1 MIDLDPALLSPP
13 WRIALAIGVGI
24 LAFPIAGWL
33 AGLVRRLA
41 RRAKQVE
48 ALDATLTGFL
58 AEIARVGILIAA
70 LVLVLTLA
78 GVEPTS
84 VATVLGAATLAIG
97 LALQSTLSN
106 VAAGF
111 LIIVFHIYRVGD
123 LVEVTGRRGAVR
135 VVSLFFTEIVT
146 PQNHK
151 ITIPNNQVLATAVWN
166 LSAMDKRRVDIEV
179 TLAWDTDTEHA
190 AELARGCVGQ
200 DGRVLADPA
209 GPAARVTRLTDKGP
223 VLSLQVWAL
232 AGDAPQLGLDLP
244 GKLHVAL
251 RQGGIIGAEADPRG

>member
-1 MIDLDPALLSPP
+1 MLETEIALSPG
-13 WRIALAIGVGI
+13 WRIALAVMVGL

-33 AGLVRRLA
+33 AGAVRRVA
-41 RRAKQVE
+41 RRAREVE
-48 ALDATLTGFL
+48 ALDATLTGFF
-58 AEIARVGILIAA
+58 AEIVRVAILIGA

-106 VAAGF
+106 VAAGV

-123 LVEVTGRRGAVR
+123 LVEVTGRRGVVR

-146 PQNHK
+146 AQNHK
-151 ITIPNNQVLATAVWN
+151 ITVPNNQVLTGPVWN

-179 TLAWDTDTEHA
+179 TLAWETDTADA
-190 AELARGCVGQ
+190 AELARQCLGQ
-200 DGRVLADPA
+200 DKRVLTEPE
-209 GPAARVTRLTDKGP
+209 GPAARVTKLTDKGP

-232 AGDAPQLGLDLP
+232 AADAPQLGLDLP
-244 GKLHVAL
+244 GRLHTAL
-251 RQGGIIGAEADPRG
+251 RDAGVRSAEAEPRGN